1 MIHNIFELVCGFVRS
16 KIFLFDREYFKGR
29 ILTLLT
35 AALVNIL
42 GTFDFA
48 LTCLAQCSQQPCH
61 CTGHGAGN
69 NPVSYSRN
77 EHDFLKWLPAL
88 SSGTDAWGVVNLGR
102 SMNTFKI
109 SQKKISSV
117 PRYVTYI
124 FIVEE
129 FCVNV
134 VSPLRPTPESEQKS
148 PNYSN
153 HQSLS
158 IEWRMNA

>member
-1 MIHNIFELVCGFVRS
+1 
-16 KIFLFDREYFKGR
+16 
-29 ILTLLT
+29 
-35 AALVNIL
+35 
-42 GTFDFA
+42 
-48 LTCLAQCSQQPCH
+48 
-61 CTGHGAGN
+61 
-69 NPVSYSRN
+69 
-77 EHDFLKWLPAL
+77 
-88 SSGTDAWGVVNLGR
+88 
-102 SMNTFKI
+102 MNTFKI

-158 IEWRMNA
+158 IE